1 MKNRKYFFLGTVGKL
16 MRFAL
21 VGLLVM
27 CVFMSLN
34 WALGGLM
41 TEQGAFLSAYPAALL
56 LHFYLN
62 KFWTFENYEKV
73 NSRQLLAYAATVLV
87 TFVIQWCIFTYC
99 RRWTSWPAWIAAGVA
114 NVAQMTVSFF
124 MLKLKVFVHR
134 ASKNGR

>member
-1 MKNRKYFFLGTVGKL
+1 

-27 CVFMSLN
+27 CVFMALN

-114 NVAQMTVSFF
+114 NVGQMTVSFF

-134 ASKNGR
+134 ASRNGR

>member
-1 MKNRKYFFLGTVGKL
+1 MKNRKHFFLGTVGKL

-27 CVFMSLN
+27 CVFMALN

-114 NVAQMTVSFF
+114 NVGQMTVSFF

-134 ASKNGR
+134 ASRNGR

>member
-1 MKNRKYFFLGTVGKL
+1 MKNRKHFFLGTVGKL

-27 CVFMSLN
+27 CVFMALN

-87 TFVIQWCIFTYC
+87 TFVIQWCIFTYF

-114 NVAQMTVSFF
+114 NVGQMTVSFF

>member
-1 MKNRKYFFLGTVGKL
+1 MKNRKHFFLGTVGKL

-27 CVFMSLN
+27 CVFMALN

-41 TEQGAFLSAYPAALL
+41 TEQVAFLSAYPAALL

-114 NVAQMTVSFF
+114 NVGQMTVSFF

-134 ASKNGR
+134 ASRNGR

>member
-27 CVFMSLN
+27 CVFMALN

-114 NVAQMTVSFF
+114 NVGQMTVSFF

-134 ASKNGR
+134 ASRNGR

>member
-27 CVFMSLN
+27 CVFMALN

-114 NVAQMTVSFF
+114 NVGQMTISFF

-134 ASKNGR
+134 ASRNGR

>member
-1 MKNRKYFFLGTVGKL
+1 MKNRKHFFLGTVGKL

-27 CVFMSLN
+27 CVFMALN

-114 NVAQMTVSFF
+114 NVGQMIVSFF

>member
-27 CVFMSLN
+27 CVFMALN

-114 NVAQMTVSFF
+114 NVGQMTVSFF

>member
-1 MKNRKYFFLGTVGKL
+1 MKNRKHFFLGTVGKL

-27 CVFMSLN
+27 CVFMALN

-114 NVAQMTVSFF
+114 NVGQMTVSFF